1 MLINKIKITNVF
13 DMSLTLIKKYLKNWN
28 NNYCLI
34 FLKLYLLR
42 NVTNNYFKIWINY
55 FFVYKLNINLVI
67 NFFYILLFMS
77 NYN

>member
-13 DMSLTLIKKYLKNWN
+13 DMSLTLGKKYFKNWN
-28 NNYCLI
+28 NNCCLI
-34 FLKLYLLR
+34 LLKLYLLR

-67 NFFYILLFMS
+67 DFFYIFLFMS